1 VLYFANR
8 EPVLSLYPV
17 LIVLKSIKDVYPL
30 LAREQR
36 TEELPTKFVLK
47 NKDLAKTVVSYK
59 EVEQIL

>member
-1 VLYFANR
+1 VLHFTNR

-17 LIVLKSIKDVYPL
+17 LIVPKSIKDVYPL

-47 NKDLAKTVVSYK
+47 NKDLARTVVSYK

>member
-1 VLYFANR
+1 
-8 EPVLSLYPV
+8 V
-17 LIVLKSIKDVYPL
+17 LIVPKSIKDVYPL

-47 NKDLAKTVVSYK
+47 NKDLARTVVSYK

>member
-8 EPVLSLYPV
+8 EPVLLLYLV
-17 LIVLKSIKDVYPL
+17 LIVLKSIEDVYPL
-30 LAREQR
+30 LVREQR

-47 NKDLAKTVVSYK
+47 NKDLARTVVSYK